1 METYNDLKVE
11 WVDIEGIKPYEN
23 NAKEH
28 PAEQISQIKKSIQEF
43 GFNDPLAIWKNK
55 CVCGHGR
62 LLAAKELGLTK
73 LPIIRLDHL
82 TDEQR
87 RAYTLVH
94 NQLTM
99 NSGFNLDTLKVE
111 LDNIGDIDLSEMGFD
126 LTLHDEYTEP
136 SNQNDGRDFFNRE
149 TVDGATRQE
158 GNEEYNSFVEKY
170 EPKKTTDDC
179 YTPPAVYDA
188 VADYVADRYGYDKE
202 KFVRPFFPGGD
213 YKSFNYPD
221 GCVVVDNQPFSI
233 TAEILDYY
241 NERNIKFFLFCMIK
255 TSLNYLNRCCVVVTN
270 SAITYEN
277 GAIIPTG
284 FLTNLEADVAAMTA
298 PELTKA
304 LKEAQ
309 ADDKATLPKY
319 EYPPE
324 VLTFTDMVSIV
335 DGDIDFSIPRN
346 EIHFVRALDAQKAQD
361 KTIYGGGALLS
372 KRMAKAKKQA
382 IEQATKETI
391 RWFFSEKEQGIIDQ
405 LGKGG
410 VNDGKDGQTKKA
422 DRQDRV

>member
-1 METYNDLKVE
+1 
-11 WVDIEGIKPYEN
+11 
-23 NAKEH
+23 
-28 PAEQISQIKKSIQEF
+28 
-43 GFNDPLAIWKNK
+43 
-55 CVCGHGR
+55 
-62 LLAAKELGLTK
+62 
-73 LPIIRLDHL
+73 
-82 TDEQR
+82 
-87 RAYTLVH
+87 
-94 NQLTM
+94 
-99 NSGFNLDTLKVE
+99 
-111 LDNIGDIDLSEMGFD
+111 
-126 LTLHDEYTEP
+126 
-136 SNQNDGRDFFNRE
+136 
-149 TVDGATRQE
+149 
-158 GNEEYNSFVEKY
+158 
-170 EPKKTTDDC
+170 
-179 YTPPAVYDA
+179 
-188 VADYVADRYGYDKE
+188 
-202 KFVRPFFPGGD
+202 
-213 YKSFNYPD
+213 
-221 GCVVVDNQPFSI
+221 
-233 TAEILDYY
+233 
-241 NERNIKFFLFCMIK
+241 
-255 TSLNYLNRCCVVVTN
+255 VTN

-382 IEQATKETI
+382 IEQATKEKI
-391 RWFFSEKEQGIIDQ
+391 RWFLSEKEQGIIDQ

-410 VNDGKDGQTKKA
+410 VSDGKDGQTKKA
-422 DRQDRV
+422 DRQDRI